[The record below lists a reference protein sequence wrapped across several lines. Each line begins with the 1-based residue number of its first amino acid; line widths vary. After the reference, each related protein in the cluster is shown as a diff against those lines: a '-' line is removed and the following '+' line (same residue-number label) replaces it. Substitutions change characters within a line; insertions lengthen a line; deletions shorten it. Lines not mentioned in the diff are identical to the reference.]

1 MKTKK
6 SYTSI
11 PERIKPDHVYAYGHA
26 LWALS
31 LNKAPLE
38 KVLKLKDVFTVGNNL
53 HDRFVDAG
61 IIKKEKID
69 KKVIF
74 NANYPEKPTIE
85 QCMECYR
92 AQTKRINQSRLKPE
106 NNFEL
111 FAEEPARSQELTVES
126 LAQQVLKLT
135 EIINKLVNQ
144 TPTQN
149 P

>member
-31 LNKAPLE
+31 LNKVPH
-38 KVLKLKDVFTVGNNL
+38 KNVVLLKELFTVGNNL
-53 HDRFVDAG
+53 HDRFVDSG

-69 KKVIF
+69 GQTIY
-74 NANYPEKPTIE
+74 NANYPEMPTKE
-85 QCMECYR
+85 ECMDCYR
-92 AQTKRINQSRLKPE
+92 SQTKKINESKLKPSPRP
-106 NNFEL
+106 EL
-111 FAEEPARSQELTVES
+111 FTQEPASVQELTIES